1 MKGQRHKARKVAVQA
16 LYQWDM
22 TGQGANEILSSIPS
36 PEKLGEAEQEYID
49 AIVSEIP
56 RRVDEIDSQ
65 FKPHI
70 VRAVGSLDPV
80 EKAILRIATWELMF
94 RPEIPW
100 RVVIDEAIELSKTFG
115 SDQSYRFINGVLD
128 KVAHET
134 RKAETAQA

>member
-1 MKGQRHKARKVAVQA
+1 MKGQRHKARRAAVQA
-16 LYQWDM
+16 LYQWDL
-22 TGQGANEILSSIPS
+22 TGQGAHEILPAMPS
-36 PEKLGEAEQEYID
+36 PEKLGAAEQAYLD
-49 AIVSEIP
+49 AIVSEVP
-56 RRVDEIDSQ
+56 RHVEELDSQ

-115 SDQSYRFINGVLD
+115 ADQSFRFINGVLD
-128 KVAHET
+128 KVARET